1 MKAYVVWLSVFIW
14 SLPLCAGSQVEP
26 AFIQM
31 FNEGKRAQ
39 IIQYL
44 SEHMAKSQLDT
55 YGLDAQ
61 VDMFLGDQATY
72 GKLTFVKTLPDADG
86 NDVFEVISGNNQ
98 FKYNLTINKEP
109 QEPHKINYFEFLS
122 AGAVDQAKTP
132 VSAREFAQELS
143 GFLNNLA
150 SHDAFSGAVLV
161 AKGKEVIFK
170 DAVGFADRRWK
181 VKNTVDTR
189 FSLASMN
196 KMFTAIAALQLIE
209 QGKLKFD
216 DKLIQFVD
224 KSWLPMK
231 HAEAITIRHL
241 LTHTS
246 GLGNFFNDEFIQ
258 SNKEIYRDLAGYK
271 PLIAKSELLFTP
283 GSQNRYSNS
292 GMLMLGLV
300 IEKVSGESYYDY
312 IQKHIY
318 DKANMPGS
326 GSFELDSTT
335 ENIASGYL
343 KRMHSDDWVDSV
355 YTREIKGSPAG
366 GGFSTID
373 DLYQFALALTEFK
386 LLGKALT
393 EQAYSAK
400 TEFNSAPWYGYG
412 FAVGGKPDNRIVGH
426 SGAYLGVDS
435 RLDIHLDKGFVVV
448 ILANQS
454 GVVGPM
460 RRKINELIA
469 LYQ

>member
-1 MKAYVVWLSVFIW
+1 MKASLVWLLVFIW
-14 SLPLCAGSQVEP
+14 SLPLYAGSQAEP
-26 AFIQM
+26 AFIHI
-31 FNEGKRAQ
+31 FNEGKRER

-44 SEHMAKSQLDT
+44 AENMAKSQLET

-72 GKLTFVKTLPDADG
+72 GKLTFVKTLPDSDG

-98 FKYNLTINKEP
+98 FKYHLTINKEQ
-109 QEPHKINYFEFLS
+109 QEPKKINYFEFRS
-122 AGAVDQAKTP
+122 AGSAAQAKTP
-132 VSAREFAQELS
+132 LSAKEFTQQLS
-143 GFLNNLA
+143 FFINNLA

-161 AKGKEVIFK
+161 AKDKEVIFRE
-170 DAVGFADRRWK
+170 AVGFADRRWK
-181 VKNTVDTR
+181 VKNTIDTR

-209 QGKLKFD
+209 QVRLKFD

-231 HAEAITIRHL
+231 NAEAITIRHL

-246 GLGNFFNDEFIQ
+246 GLGNFFNDDFIQ
-258 SNKEIYRDLAGYK
+258 SNKENYRDLVAYK
-271 PLIAKSELLFTP
+271 PLIARSELLFTP

-300 IEKVSGESYYDY
+300 VEKVSGVSYYDY

-318 DKANMPGS
+318 DKARMPGS

-373 DLYQFALALTEFK
+373 DLYQFSLALTEFK
-386 LLGKALT
+386 LLRKELT

-435 RLDIHLDKGFVVV
+435 RLDIHLDTGFVVV

-460 RRKINELIA
+460 RRKINELIE